1 MKIENVLLNAKHF
14 YFIGIGGINMSAL
27 ALYLR
32 DKGYKVSGSDINPIA
47 LRGLKKRG
55 INVFNGHSAKNLC
68 GADCVVYTS
77 AISPDNEELLEAKRQ
92 GATLIK
98 RSGLLGEIL
107 SKYKLSIA
115 VSGSHG
121 KTTTTDMIA
130 NVLIENNLNPTV
142 FLGGEDKSFLNFRLG
157 ESDIALT
164 EACEY
169 QKNFLD
175 IKPKLA
181 VVLNIDN
188 DHMDTYATMGEEVLA
203 FSEFVRGAIAIVNAD
218 DENAKKIFN
227 LSTIT
232 FGIQNSAVY
241 TAKSIRHN
249 GKGYSFT
256 LYVYGKK
263 IGRIDLKIDG
273 KHNVYNALGAIAVC
287 DNLKIPFMAQ
297 KRSLE
302 KFCGVKRRNEFL
314 GRAFNLD
321 VFADYAHHPSEL
333 KAMISTYSPQKR
345 YITVF
350 QPHTYSRT
358 KFLMNEFIKCFKT
371 CSPLIILK
379 TYPAREKYDKK
390 GSAKTL
396 YENIYKENKN
406 VYYAQNKRQLG
417 ELISW
422 LCPDYDAVM
431 FFGAGDV
438 YQIAVDLVKN
448 KKT

>member
-1 MKIENVLLNAKHF
+1 MKEDNVLLKAKHF
-14 YFIGIGGINMSAL
+14 YFIGIGGVNMSAL
-27 ALYLR
+27 ALYLHDR
-32 DKGYKVSGSDINPIA
+32 GYEVSGSDVNTQTI
-47 LRGLKKRG
+47 LQLKKKG
-55 INVFNGHSAKNLC
+55 LNVFNGHNAKNIS

-77 AISPDNEELLEAKRQ
+77 AISADNVELLEAKKQ
-92 GATLIK
+92 KVILIK
-98 RSGLLGEIL
+98 RSQLLNQIL
-107 SKYKLSIA
+107 SGYKCSIA

-130 NVLIENNLNPTV
+130 RVLIEQNLNPTV
-142 FLGGEDKSFLNFRLG
+142 FLGGEDKQFGNLKLG
-157 ESDIALT
+157 KSEIALA

-175 IKPKLA
+175 IKPKFA

-188 DHMDTYATMGEEVLA
+188 DHMDTYSTVQEQISA
-203 FSEFVRGAIAIVNAD
+203 FSEFASSAIAVVNAD

-227 LSTIT
+227 SSTIT
-232 FGIQNSAVY
+232 FGVRNNAVY
-241 TAKSIRHN
+241 TGKNLKHN

-256 LYVYGKK
+256 LYVYGKR
-263 IGRIDLKIDG
+263 IGRINLKIDG
-273 KHNVYNALGAIAVC
+273 KHNVYNALAAIAVC
-287 DNLKIPFMAQ
+287 DNLKIPFKAQ

-302 KFCGVKRRNEFL
+302 KFCGVKRRNEYL
-314 GRAFNLD
+314 GRAYDLE

-333 KAMISTYSPQKR
+333 GAMINTYSQGKR

-358 KFLMNEFIKCFKT
+358 KFLMNEFVQCFKT

-390 GSAKTL
+390 GSAKAL
-396 YENIYKENKN
+396 YNNILKYNKN
-406 VYYAQNKRQLG
+406 VYYIQSKKQLA
-417 ELISW
+417 ELIRS
-422 LCPDYDAVM
+422 LCTHFDAVM

-438 YQIAVDLVKN
+438 YQMAIELVN
-448 KKT
+448 CKKA